1 MWYGRRV
8 LKSHE
13 GSMSVALTEIRRQKL
28 PNYPE
33 PPLGDSCILRI
44 SASPSYFVFWLE
56 VRNCCKDLFFSCSR
70 FLMLKDN
77 KCVL

>member
-1 MWYGRRV
+1 MLVFVNNCGWIDEKEGLGERRLLGLERDMWYGRRG

-33 PPLGDSCILRI
+33 PPLDDSCI
-44 SASPSYFVFWLE
+44 
-56 VRNCCKDLFFSCSR
+56 
-70 FLMLKDN
+70 
-77 KCVL
+77 